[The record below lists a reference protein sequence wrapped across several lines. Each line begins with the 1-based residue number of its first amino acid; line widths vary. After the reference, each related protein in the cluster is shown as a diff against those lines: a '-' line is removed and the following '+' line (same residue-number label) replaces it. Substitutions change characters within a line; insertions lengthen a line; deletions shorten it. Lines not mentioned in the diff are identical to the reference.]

1 MNVYQRKLYAL
12 MHQEHQDEGSN
23 SIFRTLHCC
32 KEDLDQLGNWW
43 QQLVEEQEQS
53 QVLPNAIASS
63 SDRVN
68 LVPADN
74 TESNNCQVTHP
85 ISAQKH
91 EIDSFNQ
98 DQKADISKIAT
109 EADGKKVFWWLW
121 RFYPEIRAKQYPNAL
136 LVPAHKI
143 LPDCPIHSYN
153 STVSALVGALYPED
167 WQLGKSHEHPY
178 LLLFT
183 FSPVQEFIKASR
195 KFLDFWAGSYLLH
208 YLSVKLCW
216 HIAKLYGP
224 DAVITPSLWSQ
235 EIIDALMIQEFDQ
248 PEVNY
253 RIFRDSFKQY
263 SLDELDPVSR
273 FYDNKSNSLSTAG
286 FPNIITA
293 VVPGKK
299 AAETLGK
306 ELTEKLTEEW
316 KAIAD
321 KVREDI
327 KKNVI
332 LWLKE
337 SQNQQKREEILQDFS
352 DADKLGSQRD
362 LEKFEQPGC
371 WEWNTLWDA
380 QIESS
385 WQPYWTAVPLG
396 NPDQELVIS
405 RNDQETFDSKWKDA
419 QEAVAFSRS
428 GQEIPTEAEEKAFQ
442 TLNVGTWWAILQAT
456 LGKSIQAVKN
466 TRTWQIPVAP
476 GERST
481 LSGQFSA
488 VHPNLNYRRFPEG
501 GGLSAPSMRLFWQL
515 MAAVYPGGLFNGS
528 EKLNALELTK
538 RMAWQYGG
546 VGEFLGIDLS
556 KETNNSKGNRE
567 QGTAM
572 QRGLGGFPHERLHQ
586 DGNREQGAGSREQ
599 GTNIL
604 SIDLGLLN
612 NETTNIE
619 DKNVIQFIRFPNLS
633 SIAAARFAYDNPEV
647 ISQYWKNLSGL
658 IKQELTDFNDN
669 FHSCTRNYPF
679 KVPKTDNTI
688 NSNNEGENF
697 NGVMFSSR
705 WLADDMGLT
714 QSRDVLRR
722 LVETAHKQ
730 TGFSNGSPGDWWV
743 IVLADGDGMG
753 KYVSGAKLKEYK
765 HYILTEQLDQ
775 TSQQV
780 QGFEELL
787 ETKKRM
793 GPATHVGLNRALL
806 DFSNRLVP
814 YITEK
819 RFCGKVVYSGGDDV
833 MAVLSL
839 EDLPE
844 FLRSLRAAWC
854 GAEDPQQEF
863 HPNGGYWYPNQPL
876 EGLPDRAHF
885 TMGEGATMSM
895 GIVIAHKSLPLP
907 TVLDNLWTAEKD
919 RAKKL
924 PGTKKDANPS
934 IPPKDGL
941 CFRVIYGSGN
951 SLEALMKGHLLDYWW
966 KFIQHYQ
973 DIDLSPLL
981 YRLAEDL
988 PKHACVTECDRLLSQ
1003 AAEVILNRRE
1013 ETLSDQVKNA
1023 LLNWINQWEQWAFHA
1038 RKAAGES
1045 ALGTQEKDLAML
1057 LKFSAFWVD
1066 KMVQRQEWSS

>member
-12 MHQEHQDEGSN
+12 MHQELQDQRALACYGN
-23 SIFRTLHCC
+23 N
-32 KEDLDQLGNWW
+32 LDQLQNWW
-43 QQLVEEQEQS
+43 QQLVDQQEQS

-68 LVPADN
+68 LGAVIN
-74 TESNNCQVTHP
+74 TESNDCQVKHP
-85 ISAQKH
+85 ISGQQH
-91 EIDSFNQ
+91 QIDSFNQ
-98 DQKADISKIAT
+98 QEIPLLGDIAT
-109 EADGKKVFWWLW
+109 ELDEKKVFWWLW
-121 RFYPEIRAKQYPNAL
+121 RFYPEIRAKEYPNAL

-216 HIAKLYGP
+216 HIAQLYGP
-224 DAVITPSLWSQ
+224 DSVITPSLWSQ

-248 PEVNY
+248 PEVNDT
-253 RIFRDSFKQY
+253 IFRDSFQQY
-263 SLDELDPVSR
+263 YLDELDPVSR
-273 FYDNKSNSLSTAG
+273 FDDNKSTSLSTAG

-293 VVPGKK
+293 VVPGKE

-306 ELTEKLTEEW
+306 ELTDKLTEEW
-316 KAIAD
+316 KAIAEQ
-321 KVREDI
+321 VREHI
-327 KKNVI
+327 KQKVI
-332 LWLKE
+332 SWLNE
-337 SQNQQKREEILQDFS
+337 YQNQQKREEILQDFS
-352 DADKLGSQRD
+352 DADYKACQRD
-362 LEKFEQPGC
+362 LKKLEQPGC
-371 WEWNTLWDA
+371 WEWNTLWHA

-396 NPDQELVIS
+396 NPDQPLVIT

-419 QEAVAFSRS
+419 QKAIAFSRS
-428 GQEIPTEAEEKAFQ
+428 GQKIPTEAEEKAFH

-501 GGLSAPSMRLFWQL
+501 GGLSARSMRLFWRL

-546 VGEFLGIDLS
+546 VGESLGIDY
-556 KETNNSKGNRE
+556 
-567 QGTAM
+567 Q
-572 QRGLGGFPHERLHQ
+572 
-586 DGNREQGAGSREQ
+586 
-599 GTNIL
+599 
-604 SIDLGLLN
+604 
-612 NETTNIE
+612 
-619 DKNVIQFIRFPNLS
+619 QFIRFPNLS
-633 SIAAARFAYDNPEV
+633 SIAAARFAHDHPEV
-647 ISQYWKNLSGL
+647 IRQYWQNLRQL
-658 IKQELTDFNDN
+658 IDQELPDFKDN
-669 FHSCTRNYPF
+669 FRSCTGNYPF
-679 KVPKTDNTI
+679 QVPKTDNTI
-688 NSNNEGENF
+688 NPNNNEGENF

-730 TGFSNGSPGDWWV
+730 TGFSNWSPGDWWV

-753 KYVSGAKLKEYK
+753 NYVSGAKLKEYK
-765 HYILTEQLDQ
+765 HYILTDQLDQ
-775 TSQQV
+775 SSQQV
-780 QGFEELL
+780 EGFNELL

-833 MAVLSL
+833 MAVLPL

-863 HPNGGYWYPNQPL
+863 HPKGGYWYPNQPL

-885 TMGEGATMSM
+885 TMGKGATMSM

-924 PGTKKDANPS
+924 PGTRKDANPDL
-934 IPPKDGL
+934 PPKDGL

-1003 AAEVILNRRE
+1003 ATQVILNRRD
-1013 ETLSDQVKNA
+1013 ETLSDQVKHA
-1023 LLNWINQWEQWAFHA
+1023 LLDWINQWEHWAFHA
-1038 RKAAGES
+1038 RKAAGEN

-1066 KMVQRQEWSS
+1066 KMVQRQEWREQGTGNRQ

>member
-12 MHQEHQDEGSN
+12 MHQELQDQRALACYGN
-23 SIFRTLHCC
+23 N
-32 KEDLDQLGNWW
+32 LDQLQNWW
-43 QQLVEEQEQS
+43 QQLVDQQEQS

-68 LVPADN
+68 LGAAYHTKTD
-74 TESNNCQVTHP
+74 TCQVKHP
-85 ISAQKH
+85 ISGQQH
-91 EIDSFNQ
+91 QIDCFNQ
-98 DQKADISKIAT
+98 QEIPNLGDIAT
-109 EADGKKVFWWLW
+109 ERDGKKVFWWLW
-121 RFYPEIRAKQYPNAL
+121 RFYPEIRAKQDPNAL

-167 WQLGKSHEHPY
+167 WQPGKSHEHPY

-216 HIAKLYGP
+216 HIAQLYGP

-235 EIIDALMIQEFDQ
+235 EIIDALMIQEFDK
-248 PEVNY
+248 PEVNST
-253 RIFRDSFKQY
+253 IFRDSFKQY
-263 SLDELDPVSR
+263 SLDELDPVRR
-273 FYDNKSNSLSTAG
+273 FDDNKSTSLSTAG

-293 VVPGKK
+293 VVPGKE

-306 ELTEKLTEEW
+306 DLTAKLTEEW
-316 KAIAD
+316 KAIAVQ
-321 KVREDI
+321 VREHI
-327 KKNVI
+327 KQKVI
-332 LWLKE
+332 SWLKE
-337 SQNQQKREEILQDFS
+337 SQNQQKRGEILQDFS
-352 DADKLGSQRD
+352 DGDYQACKACQRD
-362 LEKFEQPGC
+362 LEKLQQPGC
-371 WEWNTLWDA
+371 WEWNKLWDA

-396 NPDQELVIS
+396 NPDQKLVIS
-405 RNDQETFDSKWKDA
+405 RNDQETFDSEWKDA
-419 QEAVAFSRS
+419 QEAIAFSRS
-428 GQEIPTEAEEKAFQ
+428 GQKIPTEVEEKAYH

-466 TRTWQIPVAP
+466 TRTWQIPVSP

-488 VHPNLNYRRFPEG
+488 VHPNLNYTKYPEG
-501 GGLSAPSMRLFWQL
+501 GGLSDRSMRLFWQL

-546 VGEFLGIDLS
+546 VGESLGIDY
-556 KETNNSKGNRE
+556 K
-567 QGTAM
+567 
-572 QRGLGGFPHERLHQ
+572 
-586 DGNREQGAGSREQ
+586 
-599 GTNIL
+599 
-604 SIDLGLLN
+604 
-612 NETTNIE
+612 
-619 DKNVIQFIRFPNLS
+619 QFIRFPNLS
-633 SIAAARFAYDNPEV
+633 SIAAARFAHDHPEV
-647 ISQYWKNLSGL
+647 IGQYWQNLNKL
-658 IKQELTDFNDN
+658 IDQELPNFKDN
-669 FHSCTRNYPF
+669 FRYCTGNYPF
-679 KVPKTDNTI
+679 QVPKTDNRI
-688 NSNNEGENF
+688 NPNNDQGKNF

-765 HYILTEQLDQ
+765 HYILTDQLDQ

-780 QGFEELL
+780 EGFNELL

-833 MAVLSL
+833 MAVLPL

-863 HPNGGYWYPNQPL
+863 DPNGGYWYPKQPL

-924 PGTKKDANPS
+924 PGTRQDANPS

-988 PKHACVTECDRLLSQ
+988 PKHACVTECDRLLTQ
-1003 AAEVILNRRE
+1003 AAEVILNRRD
-1013 ETLSDQVKNA
+1013 ETLSDQVKND
-1023 LLNWINQWEQWAFHA
+1023 LLDWINQWEHWAFNA
-1038 RKAAGES
+1038 RKAAGEN

-1066 KMVQRQEWSS
+1066 KMVQRQQWRE